1 MINTGSL
8 PGSQAAPARAAGTLL
23 LAAVD
28 VEWSKN
34 YRIRGGNVP
43 FCYSVIW
50 LALPRH
56 GTDTSLGTGSFWY
69 TSAYVHDAGE
79 TQDLAAGAAQA
90 LDNVVRRAHPPRGPP
105 RPSAPGRPA
114 PAPNSPPR
122 RRRE

>member
-90 LDNVVRRAHPPRGPP
+90 LDNVVRRADPAAGGPLNNPLARLAAASHEPTPRVA
-105 RPSAPGRPA
+105 R
-114 PAPNSPPR
+114 
-122 RRRE
+122 